1 MKAEELRRSVLQLA
15 VSGRLVEQRAE
26 EGTAAELLAEIAAER
41 KQLVREGKMKKGKP
55 LPPVAEDEVP
65 FEIPE
70 SWEWVRLGEICKY
83 IQRGKSPKYSD
94 IKQIPVIAQKCIQ
107 WSGLEMG
114 KCLYIDPNTI
124 DTYSP
129 ERILQQHDLLWNSTG
144 LGTLGRIQIF
154 TPSLPDYPIVVADSH
169 VTVIR
174 AFNEYVLPNYLRLWF
189 SSPMVQDVI
198 NDKATGS
205 TKQTELGLQ
214 IVIEYEVPLPPLAE
228 QRRIVARLEELMPL
242 IDAYDAEERRLSALE
257 TEFPEQLR
265 WSLLQYAVEGK
276 LVEQRPEEGTAA
288 ELLAEIAAERGRLI
302 REGRMK
308 RSKPLAPVLPDEVPF
323 EIPESWEWV
332 RLGEIVFVSTGK
344 TPSTNETSYY
354 TNGDI
359 PWITSSYTDKDPIS
373 TVTSFITKKAVA
385 DVGLKIYSKGTLVY
399 ALYGQG
405 KTRGQISEL
414 AIDATINQALAALE
428 ILHFSDSLK
437 HYIKYF
443 CKYNYNNIRTQSSGT
458 SQPNLNLSKIS
469 NMLVPLP
476 PLAEQRRIVARLEE
490 LMPLITTLTSIKK
503 PLL

>member
-15 VSGRLVEQRAE
+15 VEGKLVEQRPG
-26 EGTAAELLAEIAAER
+26 EGTARELLAEIASER
-41 KQLVREGKMKKGKP
+41 ERLIREGKMKRSKP
-55 LPPVAEDEVP
+55 LAPVSPDEVP

-154 TPSLPDYPIVVADSH
+154 NQSLPDYPLVVADSH

-189 SSPMVQDVI
+189 SSPAVQDVI

-265 WSLLQYAVEGK
+265 RSLLQYAVEGK
-276 LVEQRPEEGTAA
+276 LVEQRPGEGTAK
-288 ELLAEIAAERGRLI
+288 ELLAEIASERERLI
-302 REGRMK
+302 RAGRIK
-308 RSKPLAPVLPDEVPF
+308 RSKPLAPVSPDEVPF

-332 RLGEIVFVSTGK
+332 RLGDIAEINPRNK
-344 TPSTNETSYY
+344 L
-354 TNGDI
+354 D
-359 PWITSSYTDKDPIS
+359 
-373 TVTSFITKKAVA
+373 
-385 DVGLKIYSKGTLVY
+385 
-399 ALYGQG
+399 
-405 KTRGQISEL
+405 
-414 AIDATINQALAALE
+414 
-428 ILHFSDSLK
+428 DSLEVSFVPMTLIAEGYQNSHRSEVRLWK
-437 HYIKYF
+437 SVKSGFTHFRDNDIGVAKITPCFQNKKSVIFHDLKNGYGAGTTELHILRISSNSVIREFILWFVKNPIF
-443 CKYNYNNIRTQSSGT
+443 IHEGVAHFTGTAGQERISKDFLLNY
-458 SQPNLNLSKIS
+458 PL
-469 NMLVPLP
+469 PLP

>member
-15 VSGRLVEQRAE
+15 VEGKLVEQRPE
-26 EGTAAELLAEIAAER
+26 EGTARELLAEIAAER
-41 KQLVREGKMKKGKP
+41 ERLVREGRMKKGKP
-55 LPPVAEDEVP
+55 LPPVSSEEMP

-154 TPSLPDYPIVVADSH
+154 NQSLPDYPLVVADSH

-228 QRRIVARLEELMPL
+228 QRRIVARLGELMPL

-265 WSLLQYAVEGK
+265 RSLLQYAVEGK
-276 LVEQRPEEGTAA
+276 LVEQRPEEGTA
-288 ELLAEIAAERGRLI
+288 
-302 REGRMK
+302 RE
-308 RSKPLAPVLPDEVPF
+308 
-323 EIPESWEWV
+323 
-332 RLGEIVFVSTGK
+332 
-344 TPSTNETSYY
+344 
-354 TNGDI
+354 
-359 PWITSSYTDKDPIS
+359 
-373 TVTSFITKKAVA
+373 
-385 DVGLKIYSKGTLVY
+385 
-399 ALYGQG
+399 
-405 KTRGQISEL
+405 
-414 AIDATINQALAALE
+414 
-428 ILHFSDSLK
+428 
-437 HYIKYF
+437 
-443 CKYNYNNIRTQSSGT
+443 SG
-458 SQPNLNLSKIS
+458 
-469 NMLVPLP
+469 
-476 PLAEQRRIVARLEE
+476 
-490 LMPLITTLTSIKK
+490 
-503 PLL
+503 

>member
-15 VSGRLVEQRAE
+15 VEGKLVEQRPE
-26 EGTAAELLAEIAAER
+26 EGTAKELLAEIAAER
-41 KQLVREGKMKKGKP
+41 ERLVREGKMKRSKP
-55 LPPVAEDEVP
+55 LAPVSPDEVP

-70 SWEWVRLGEICKY
+70 SWEWVRLGDIAEINPRNKLDDSLEVSFVPMTLIAEGY
-83 IQRGKSPKYSD
+83 QNSHRSEVRLWKSVKSGFTHFRDND
-94 IKQIPVIAQKCIQ
+94 IGVAKITPCFQNKKSVIFHDLKNGYGAGTTELHILRISSNSVIREFILWFVKNPIFIHEGVAHFTGTAGQ
-107 WSGLEMG
+107 
-114 KCLYIDPNTI
+114 
-124 DTYSP
+124 
-129 ERILQQHDLLWNSTG
+129 ERISKDFLLN
-144 LGTLGRIQIF
+144 
-154 TPSLPDYPIVVADSH
+154 YP
-169 VTVIR
+169 
-174 AFNEYVLPNYLRLWF
+174 L
-189 SSPMVQDVI
+189 
-198 NDKATGS
+198 
-205 TKQTELGLQ
+205 
-214 IVIEYEVPLPPLAE
+214 PLPPLAE

-265 WSLLQYAVEGK
+265 RSLLQYAVEGK
-276 LVEQRPEEGTAA
+276 LVVHRPGEGTAG
-288 ELLAEIAAERGRLI
+288 ELLLEIAAERERLI
-302 REGRMK
+302 REGKMK
-308 RSKPLAPVLPDEVPF
+308 RSKPLAPVSPDEVPF
-323 EIPESWEWV
+323 KVPESWEWV

-490 LMPLITTLTSIKK
+490 LMPLIDRIHTPGNVTAQKEK
-503 PLL
+503 